1 MLKWTMTKANAM
13 VPTKAAMIQTLK
25 TQDPFETEWIE
36 RILFANGEDAFSE
49 RLIGLSVIGEVVGTN
64 DSLEEIVKIT
74 RYYSSKINH
83 QLSVFDMSAPDPEK
97 GRFISVGNYRMRGD
111 TEDLSLISDIPN
123 PVQRKQVID
132 DYYMARTL
140 GVPLFAR
147 VHANM
152 NGVQWSYDRILV
164 PVRTKELSVLV
175 SAYWHHG
182 EFATK

>member
-1 MLKWTMTKANAM
+1 M
-13 VPTKAAMIQTLK
+13 KAAMIQTLK

-49 RLIGLSVIGEVVGTN
+49 RLIGLSVIGNVVGMN

-74 RYYSSKINH
+74 RHYSSKIND
-83 QLSVFDMSAPDPEK
+83 QLSVFDMTAPDPEK
-97 GRFISVGNYRMRGD
+97 GRVVAVGNYRMKGD
-111 TEDLSLISDIPN
+111 TEDFSLISDIPN

-147 VHANM
+147 VRANL
-152 NGVQWSYDRILV
+152 NGINWSYDRILV
-164 PVRTKELSVLV
+164 PVRTKDLNILV
-175 SAYWHHG
+175 SAFWHHG
-182 EFATK
+182 EFTTK

>member
-1 MLKWTMTKANAM
+1 M
-13 VPTKAAMIQTLK
+13 KAAMIRTLK
-25 TQDPFETEWIE
+25 TNDAAETEWIE
-36 RILFANGEDAFSE
+36 RILFANGEDSFSD
-49 RLIGLSVIGEVVGTN
+49 RLIGLAVIGEVVGMN

-74 RYYSSKINH
+74 RHYSARINH

-97 GRFISVGNYRMRGD
+97 GRFVSVGNYRMRGD

-132 DYYMARTL
+132 DYFMARTL
-140 GVPLFAR
+140 GVPLFAK

-152 NGVQWSYDRILV
+152 NGVHWSYDRILV
-164 PVRTKELSVLV
+164 PVRTKDLNVLI

-182 EFATK
+182 EFSTK

>member
-1 MLKWTMTKANAM
+1 MTVSAMLRVKAS
-13 VPTKAAMIQTLK
+13 MIQTIK

-49 RLIGLSVIGEVVGTN
+49 RLIGLSVIGEVVGMH
-64 DSLEEIVKIT
+64 DSIEEIVKIA
-74 RYYSSKINH
+74 RYHSSRINH
-83 QLSVFDMSAPDPEK
+83 QLAILDMSSPDPEK
-97 GRFISVGNYRMRGD
+97 GRFLSVGNYRMKGD

-123 PVQRKQVID
+123 PVQRKQVVD
-132 DYYMARTL
+132 DYFMARTL

-152 NGVQWSYDRILV
+152 SGTLWSYDRILV
-164 PVRTKELSVLV
+164 PVRTKDLSLLV

-182 EFATK
+182 EFTTK